1 MNKKFL
7 FLFSLIGLCIM
18 FIFPTTRS
26 YADEITKEINIET
39 RPQKVFFEITNSKP
53 GDTYTKVLT
62 VSNNGSQNLNY
73 LLSSRF
79 LTGSEEF
86 YNELLFKITD
96 TTEVLYSGK
105 LKDFNKLNPR
115 SLKRKESEKLTLSI
129 SIPSEL
135 GNKYQGL
142 ETEFQFKFYVEGT
155 LGGLLPA
162 DGPKL
167 PNTGS
172 NMFNILAFGFIF
184 TLIGLI
190 SRYKGKI
197 KKQI

>member
-1 MNKKFL
+1 MRKKIQCCFCVL
-7 FLFSLIGLCIM
+7 TICFLFS
-18 FIFPTTRS
+18 FPLNN
-26 YADEITKEINIET
+26 AKAEGNEIDISTS
-39 RPQKVFFEITNSKP
+39 PHKVFFEITNSKP

-62 VSNNGSQNLNY
+62 VSNNGSQKLNY

-86 YNELLFKITD
+86 YNELLFKITN

-115 SLKRKESEKLTLSI
+115 SLKRKESEKLNLSI

-135 GNKYQGL
+135 GNNYQGL
-142 ETEFQFKFYVEGT
+142 DTEFQFKFYVEGT

-167 PNTGS
+167 PSTGS
-172 NMFNILAFGFIF
+172 NMFNILAFGFMF
-184 TLIGLI
+184 TLVGLFI
-190 SRYKGKI
+190 SFKGKI